1 MANYS
6 QWHMP
11 ALHVSLSRVLKRM
24 LNSGFYYPLA
34 TWAFLGSGK
43 GLDLRTFECIWKA
56 VCDPETITLAD
67 IMTICF
73 QREPGQLII
82 LTGKAGGG
90 VYVCVSVC
98 SAEPALAD
106 GTGLNWL
113 LLTMVH
119 F

>member
-11 ALHVSLSRVLKRM
+11 ALHVSLSRVLRRM

-56 VCDPETITLAD
+56 VCDPVTITLAD
-67 IMTICF
+67 IMTIF
-73 QREPGQLII
+73 FSENPGNQYLSEASQ
-82 LTGKAGGG
+82 GEGC
-90 VYVCVSVC
+90 VCVCLCVR
-98 SAEPALAD
+98 
-106 GTGLNWL
+106 
-113 LLTMVH
+113 
-119 F
+119 